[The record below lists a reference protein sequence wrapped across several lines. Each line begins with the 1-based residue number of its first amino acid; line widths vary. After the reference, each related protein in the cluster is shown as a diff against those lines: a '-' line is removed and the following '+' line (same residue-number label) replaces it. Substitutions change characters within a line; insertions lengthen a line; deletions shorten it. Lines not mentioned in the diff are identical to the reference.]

1 MKIALADLCQWLK
14 EGEAK
19 TERESKNRQKLLR
32 NLMVCAAVPIKLILF
47 ISYCY
52 KVLEQLIEI
61 LKHSGTS
68 LSPLTYVAMIMFLIE
83 PIIINQSNSKFRVPS
98 SNYMQICQ
106 ECYNILKQYL
116 KGESRKNENYLA
128 RFIQFFTSQ
137 ARANTRS
144 LGL

>member
-32 NLMVCAAVPIKLILF
+32 NLMVCAAIFIKLILF

-52 KVLEQLIEI
+52 KVLEQLKEI
-61 LKHSGTS
+61 LEHSGTS
-68 LSPLTYVAMIMFLIE
+68 LSPLTYVAIIMIMF
-83 PIIINQSNSKFRVPS
+83 PIGPISNQSNPKFRVPS
-98 SNYMQICQ
+98 SNYKLVCQ

-128 RFIQFFTSQ
+128 RFIEFFTLQ
-137 ARANTRS
+137 VRTITM
-144 LGL
+144 LD